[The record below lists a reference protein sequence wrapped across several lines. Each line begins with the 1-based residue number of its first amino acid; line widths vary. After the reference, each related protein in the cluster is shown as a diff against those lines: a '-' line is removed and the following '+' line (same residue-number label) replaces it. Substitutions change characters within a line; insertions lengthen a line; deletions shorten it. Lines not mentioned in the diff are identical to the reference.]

1 MTSVPALRGTT
12 EEPIVSRNT
21 HDQAAGCGAGRRTR
35 TIALRATIA
44 SGLLAGLLLTPAIV
58 LGHAELDTA
67 TPKDKSTVQT
77 SPTEIVMTFTE
88 PVVPSKSS
96 IKLVDASGSVIA
108 QGSTVDAGDAKT
120 MRLALS
126 PLDPATYTVR
136 WTTASALDGDL
147 DHGTTTFTVA
157 AAPSVAPSASPAPS
171 AATAPAPASAGASVA
186 PPSVAPTP
194 SPPSAPTTPAASTSD
209 ALIPVVI
216 ALIVLAA
223 LGLWLM
229 RGRSRSGR

>member
-1 MTSVPALRGTT
+1 MVVTTVPDRARWDRG
-12 EEPIVSRNT
+12 PF
-21 HDQAAGCGAGRRTR
+21 AGLVA
-35 TIALRATIA
+35 
-44 SGLLAGLLLTPAIV
+44 GLLAALLLAPSVA

-67 TPKDKSTVQT
+67 SPANKATVQG

-96 IKLVDASGSVIA
+96 IKLVDAGGTVIA

-120 MRLALS
+120 MRLPVTTELA
-126 PLDPATYTVR
+126 PATYTVR

-157 AAPSVAPSASPAPS
+157 TASPSQSPLASASASASAAAAAASIAPSVAPASIAPS
-171 AATAPAPASAGASVA
+171 PSA
-186 PPSVAPTP
+186 PPS
-194 SPPSAPTTPAASTSD
+194 SPTTSTND
-209 ALIPVVI
+209 AIIPIVV

-229 RGRSRSGR
+229 RGRARVR